1 MLFCFVFLYSNI
13 FIRINENKSYFE
25 NLSFGLSPSSLSTKE
40 KVIMKTGNKEN
51 KNRTYLHKIG
61 SYLLLKT
68 SMCEIKITIG
78 GWGKLN

>member
-1 MLFCFVFLYSNI
+1 MDEDYFHRRLKDA
-13 FIRINENKSYFE
+13 EGKSYEIHPFPH
-25 NLSFGLSPSSLSTKE
+25 SIS
-40 KVIMKTGNKEN
+40 GNKEN

>member
-1 MLFCFVFLYSNI
+1 
-13 FIRINENKSYFE
+13 
-25 NLSFGLSPSSLSTKE
+25 
-40 KVIMKTGNKEN
+40 MKTGNKEN